1 MAMQTVYPEKLKH
14 YLNTN
19 GMPSVILVFG
29 DDLLLRNDALTCL
42 RDHVAS
48 EDLERVN
55 WLQTKDFDWQ
65 QLAAAEQSM
74 SLFGNTR
81 FIQLELPDNKPGR
94 EGSAAL
100 SEYVTRQP
108 EGDVLVVV
116 GTRLKKE
123 TQNSRWFKALAQK
136 GPLVRT
142 QSPDKAQLPAFI
154 HQRAQ
159 RYNLSLATGVPETLS
174 DWFEG
179 NLLALDQELSKW
191 ELLAQD
197 GIITQDFLKQT
208 LEDVSRFSV
217 FALQE
222 SIQQQDFEG
231 ALHRL
236 NRLLDEED
244 DFHRLIWILQRE
256 VQLLSALQA
265 AHTIQ
270 TDTQALFRQFM
281 IWPNQQPGYHNRA
294 SQLSSETLNNAQNL
308 VVRIE
313 SALKLDSG
321 ESTLLLTTHLLCLL
335 CCRNADEI
343 SQALSSFHHAPEPQP
358 AFIQL

>member
-1 MAMQTVYPEKLKH
+1 MAMQTIYPEKLKH

-42 RDHVAS
+42 REHLAND
-48 EDLERVN
+48 DLERIN

-65 QLAAAEQSM
+65 QLAASEQSM

-81 FIQLELPDNKPGR
+81 LIQLELPDNKPGR
-94 EGSAAL
+94 DGSAAL
-100 SEYVTRQP
+100 SEYVTQQP
-108 EGDVLVVV
+108 DADVLVVI
-116 GTRLKKE
+116 GARLKKE

-142 QSPDKAQLPAFI
+142 QSPDKAQLPTFI

-159 RYNLSLATGVPETLS
+159 RYNLSLANGVPETLS

-191 ELLAQD
+191 ELLAHD
-197 GIITQDFLKQT
+197 SIITQEFLKHT

-265 AHTIQ
+265 AQAMQ

-281 IWPNQQPGYHNRA
+281 IWPNQQPGYHSRA
-294 SQLSSETLNNAQNL
+294 SQLSSDTLTNAQNL

-335 CCRNADEI
+335 CCRNADAI
-343 SQALSSFHHAPEPQP
+343 NQALSSFHHAPEPQP
-358 AFIQL
+358 TFIQL